1 MVPFDADEIWY
12 SPFGRIADVLGSL
25 DVTVAVADLF
35 DHVPTGLDN
44 PAITDP
50 IRRIGWR
57 RREPGAM
64 SKMAC
69 RTGAGLVIGQGNHTA
84 SYAAEPT
91 AITGQLV
98 VRHFPYRTREQFVAK
113 AKQGAAALKL
123 TRLPLSSGAHWRQ
136 YGRIAERDG
145 DDALAD
151 VFTTW
156 FFAPDPTA
164 DPTLMFDPAP
174 V

>member
-1 MVPFDADEIWY
+1 MARPPSPARARGPGGGGIRLPVPASEPPPCHAPLLVCHEKGAAPRDR
-12 SPFGRIADVLGSL
+12 PFPS
-25 DVTVAVADLF
+25 
-35 DHVPTGLDN
+35 
-44 PAITDP
+44 
-50 IRRIGWR
+50 
-57 RREPGAM
+57 
-64 SKMAC
+64 
-69 RTGAGLVIGQGNHTA
+69 
-84 SYAAEPT
+84 
-91 AITGQLV
+91 
-98 VRHFPYRTREQFVAK
+98 RTRDQFVAK

-164 DPTLMFDPAP
+164 GPTLMFDPAP